1 MREIKIKAV
10 QLTNFRGHTFRVD
23 FDDVRT
29 DVAGCNGTGKTTL
42 FVAMKW
48 CLTGVDELNR
58 TNYDLF
64 DSTLPFSPEN
74 ANWSVSEVAV
84 DCDGTEY
91 LFKRQARPKWVRPRG
106 SAEYVKD
113 KSDEYKFHVDGLE
126 MSSTAY
132 RDKVVEVFGLDIEKL
147 KLAIDIRYYQM
158 LDWRDLRKHFAEI
171 VGSIDESELKGDYTL
186 AMQYLE
192 KYNDSVRAKEYVRQQ
207 INPLKQQIKDIE
219 ADIKAVNRHIPDL
232 GPVDDAERQI
242 ADKKAR
248 IEEIN
253 KEILGLEEANK
264 PYVEKRNGE
273 LAEIRALKVRY
284 NEVEDIYNAKF
295 RNAVMLLEHQL
306 YKADD
311 HNAEIERIIKSNE
324 QAVANRNAEIKM
336 CREDIEYLEQ
346 EVTKLREQN
355 TEMKSREF
363 SDTVCPNCGQE
374 LPADQIAQL
383 RTKFYEDIDKL
394 RAPIVE
400 RGKKTVER
408 LEFQKSRLAK
418 LEAEPVV
425 INNAIPNR
433 IDMDAIKEQI
443 EKERS
448 DFVPFEHTTEAKS
461 ILKSIEDKEASLT
474 EVPAVDSAKL
484 QDESRQL
491 IQDIEE
497 LSKIIVR
504 RDTHDK
510 CMCDIKRYEDNKRNI
525 GIELAKWEGVL
536 NNLIEREREWADT
549 VRNRANEY
557 LEHSH
562 IEMVEIAKSGELVDT
577 CTLTINSVDRGSTNH
592 ANKTIIGIDISNALC
607 QRYGVNV
614 PVFID
619 DFEHFTSEIPDTHGR
634 QVVTLSAD
642 KHYPELTIL

>member
-1 MREIKIKAV
+1 MREIKIKSA

-23 FDDVRT
+23 FNDSRT
-29 DVAGCNGTGKTTL
+29 DVAGYNGTGKTTL
-42 FVAMKW
+42 FVAVKW

-74 ANWSVSEVAV
+74 ANWAVSEVTV
-84 DCDGTEY
+84 DCDGVEY
-91 LFKRQARPKWVRPRG
+91 MFKRQAKPKWVRPRG
-106 SAEYVKD
+106 SSEYVKD
-113 KSDEYKFHVDGLE
+113 KSDEYKFYVDDLE
-126 MSSTAY
+126 VAAATY
-132 RDKVVEVFGLDIEKL
+132 RDKVVEVFGMDVEKL
-147 KLAIDIRYYQM
+147 KLALDIRYYQM

-171 VGSIDESELKGDYTL
+171 VGSIDESEFKGDYTSV
-186 AMQYLE
+186 MQYLE
-192 KYNDSVRAKEYVRQQ
+192 KYKDSEKAKDYMRQQ
-207 INPLKQQIKDIE
+207 IAPLKQQIAEIE
-219 ADIKAVNRHIPDL
+219 ADIKATNRQLPDL
-232 GPVDDAERQI
+232 CPVDDAERQI
-242 ADKKAR
+242 AEKKAR

-264 PYVEKRNGE
+264 PYVEKRNDE
-273 LAEIRALKVRY
+273 LAEIRALKNQY
-284 NEVEDIYNAKF
+284 NDAEDAYNAKL
-295 RNAVMLLEHQL
+295 RNAVMLLESQL
-306 YKADD
+306 SKADD
-311 HNAEIERIIKSNE
+311 NNAEIKRIIKSNE
-324 QAVANRNAEIKM
+324 RAVANRKAEIKM

-346 EVTKLREQN
+346 EVAKLREQN
-355 TEMKSREF
+355 MEMKAREF
-363 SDTVCPNCGQE
+363 SDTVCPKCGQE

-383 RTKFYEDIDKL
+383 RTKFYEGIDKQ
-394 RAPIVE
+394 RASIVE

-408 LEFQKSRLAK
+408 LEIQKSRLAK
-418 LEAEPVV
+418 LESEKGV
-425 INNAIPNR
+425 INNAVPAY
-433 IDMDAIKEQI
+433 IDTVAITEQI
-443 EKERS
+443 NKLRA
-448 DFVPFEHTTEAKS
+448 DFVPFNQTDEAKS
-461 ILKSIEDKEASLT
+461 ILNLIDDRVASLT

-491 IQDIEE
+491 VQDIEG
-497 LSKIIVR
+497 LAKIVVR

-510 CMCDIKRYEDNKRNI
+510 CMRDIKSYEDGKRNT
-525 GIELAKWEGVL
+525 GVELAKWEGIL
-536 NNLIEREREWADT
+536 NKLIEREREWADT

-562 IEMVEIAKSGELVDT
+562 VEMVEIAKSGALVDT

-607 QRYGVNV
+607 KRYGVNV

-642 KHYPELTIL
+642 KRYPELTIL